1 MHEDKIEKQQRDL
14 SPDECEVVQALEF
27 YAQPLALKTLARA
40 ISSTEEQV
48 LEHLKN
54 LGLADVVS
62 KKRIAER
69 RRIHVLAR
77 QAYGALARAAQE
89 GR

>member
-1 MHEDKIEKQQRDL
+1 MPEDKIENQQREL
-14 SPDECEVVQALEF
+14 SLEECEVVQVLEF
-27 YAQPLALKTLARA
+27 YAQPLTLKTLARA
-40 ISSTEEQV
+40 ASSTEEQV
-48 LEHLKN
+48 QEHLKN
-54 LGLADVVS
+54 LGLLDVVS
-62 KKRIAER
+62 KKRIEER

>member
-1 MHEDKIEKQQRDL
+1 MPEIKIEEQQREL
-14 SPDECEVVQALEF
+14 SPDECGVVQVLEF
-27 YAQPLALKTLARA
+27 YAQPFTLKTLARTF
-40 ISSTEEQV
+40 SSTEEKV
-48 LEHLKN
+48 YEHLKD
-54 LGLADVVS
+54 LGLLDVVS